1 MKHVYGSDKLAF
13 GNHANVRVW
22 LVMLILV
29 VFDVKQVRFQTGSV
43 IRFAESKFSKE
54 AASAVRTRLVVIG
67 QTWEGEGRRVCG
79 VLGVEC
85 EICVFVELAD
95 EVRLDRN
102 K

>member
-1 MKHVYGSDKLAF
+1 
-13 GNHANVRVW
+13 
-22 LVMLILV
+22 MLILV
-29 VFDVKQVRFQTGSV
+29 VFDVKQVRFQKGSV

>member
-1 MKHVYGSDKLAF
+1 
-13 GNHANVRVW
+13 
-22 LVMLILV
+22 MLILV
-29 VFDVKQVRFQTGSV
+29 VFDVKQVWFQTGSV

-85 EICVFVELAD
+85 EICVLSNLLMRFGWIGTNNAPTTQPCKNLAD
-95 EVRLDRN
+95 QWR
-102 K
+102 